1 MGKFCVAEM
10 IDLDEFFEN
19 SGDNEPYYYIDYLPF
34 TAKDPA
40 FVEVVHY
47 LEDHHLDKFA
57 RRVQFILFGLLGK
70 YEYREYYRDKLDVSA
85 CYVAL
90 GPASE
95 SCNFEAEGKPLAEVK
110 DAITFIANDVA
121 TAINNVR
128 WPFSLIL
135 QDHNVVVS
143 VGWGFSVGFYNV
155 NKEMAAV
162 LEQLCTQCGLFLK
175 YADGK

>member
-1 MGKFCVAEM
+1 MAEM

-70 YEYREYYRDKLDVSA
+70 YEYREYYCDRVGAVA
-85 CYVAL
+85 CYVTL
-90 GPASE
+90 GPASKN
-95 SCNFEAEGKPLAEVK
+95 CIFEADGKPLKQVD
-110 DAITFIANDVA
+110 DAITLIADDVA
-121 TAINNVR
+121 ATITNSR
-128 WPFSLIL
+128 HRFTLIL